1 MKFKM
6 IIVVLLAGISVTSF
20 ALDPDSY
27 APDSHRAGWK
37 VKHQQAAKSD
47 AASCNGCHKPF
58 FCVDC
63 HQRRDTVTE
72 QVHKNNF

>member
-6 IIVVLLAGISVTSF
+6 IIVVLLAGIGVTSF

-37 VKHQQAAKSD
+37 AVKARPANVEAPGVLIGPAK
-47 AASCNGCHKPF
+47 
-58 FCVDC
+58 
-63 HQRRDTVTE
+63 RRLSETC
-72 QVHKNNF
+72 Q